1 MTVTNCKQID
11 SFVGDDGAV
20 IRELASPHNSPL
32 SHHSLAEIRHPPGTA
47 SREHPH
53 TVAEEVY
60 YVMKGRGGV
69 RVDDETHGIGPGDM
83 VVIVPG
89 QRHSVWQE
97 GESDLVMPVTCVPA
111 YSVEEVAFDEQ
122 PEGPGGLPERGEPE
136 RRD

>member
-1 MTVTNCKQID
+1 MTVTKRSQIE

-20 IRELASPHNSPL
+20 IRELASPHNSPV

-47 SREHPH
+47 SREHHH

-69 RVDDETHGIGPGDM
+69 RIDDETHGIGPGDV

-97 GESDLVMPVTCVPA
+97 GDGDLVMLVTCVPA
-111 YSVEEVAFDEQ
+111 HSVEEVAFDE
-122 PEGPGGLPERGEPE
+122 
-136 RRD
+136 